1 MGAEVHIEGSPTDRH
16 HSYGNCSSDEIR
28 QTVTIEGQPDSQCGT
43 PGDPAM
49 QKHGGGAKPQEA
61 VALPPSILA
70 ARAARLAIQRWRAL
84 RTAKHIS
91 PPREPLEQEL

>member
-1 MGAEVHIEGSPTDRH
+1 
-16 HSYGNCSSDEIR
+16 
-28 QTVTIEGQPDSQCGT
+28 
-43 PGDPAM
+43 M